1 MNTIDIITLTLL
13 LYLFIRKKIILI
25 LGFSILLIYYF
36 FINIEGAQQ
45 KKVTVK
51 QALANN
57 VKLNSTN
64 QSKPDIKKEQ
74 KALET
79 AKKVLDKETMEY
91 NAATKAYQLAQEALA
106 KKQV

>member
-45 KKVTVK
+45 NKVTVK
-51 QALANN
+51 QALEKN
-57 VKLNSTN
+57 VKVNSTN

-79 AKKVLDKETMEY
+79 AKKVLDKETREY